1 MKRVSVNVDLTLGFV
16 IVNNSGMINVGVNAK
31 NSLINVYVI
40 KDLFGIQV
48 IVSVNVI
55 NPLILV
61 SI

>member
-16 IVNNSGMINVGVNAK
+16 IINNSGMINVGVNAK